1 MPPKNSERVKKPM
14 TKRQAWLEERKTYI
28 GASEA
33 AAALGENPHM
43 SLHELWCVKK
53 GLTVV
58 EENTA
63 MRRGNAMEPF
73 IANEYRLITGFRP
86 ERSRLYRHPV
96 YPCRACNPDREV
108 QCGEHR
114 GILQLKDVGYWA
126 GMQFGLEGADQIPR
140 HYMIQI
146 VDELTLTKMDFVQL
160 VACVDGREPRI
171 FTYSFDP
178 NIKVRVSRT
187 DKGLYAKVHIL
198 DKDFGRDIFSGTVHA
213 WNTYFEGDVEPPI
226 TGHDCDTEF
235 VKRERASY
243 DNGRVINADQEIE
256 NECRKLLESS
266 KPRFSKAELLK
277 KERENRIK
285 LFMARNNAEVLGT
298 KFGNFTYKTSSAGV
312 SSFRT
317 PAKSGKV

>member
-1 MPPKNSERVKKPM
+1 M
-14 TKRQAWLEERKTYI
+14 TQAARNAWLAERATYI

-33 AAALGENPHM
+33 AAALGQNPHM
-43 SLHELWCVKK
+43 SLHELWCIKK

-58 EENTA
+58 QENTA

-86 ERSRLYRHPV
+86 VASHLYRHPV

-108 QCGEHR
+108 MCGDKR

-126 GMQFGLEGADQIPR
+126 GSQFGLDGADQIPH

-178 NIKVRVSRT
+178 DMKVRASKK
-187 DKGLYAKVHIL
+187 DKSLYTKVHVL

-213 WNTYFEGDVEPPI
+213 WKTYFEADLEPPI

-235 VKRERASY
+235 VKRERSTY
-243 DNGRVINADQEIE
+243 ENGKLINADEEIE
-256 NECRKLLESS
+256 NECRKLLEISR
-266 KPRFSKAELLK
+266 PRFDKTQMLK

-285 LFMARNNAEVLGT
+285 LFMSRNGADALET
-298 KFGNFTYKTSSAGV
+298 RFGFFTYKTNVKGV
-312 SSFRT
+312 SVFNT
-317 PAKSGKV
+317 PAKSGRA